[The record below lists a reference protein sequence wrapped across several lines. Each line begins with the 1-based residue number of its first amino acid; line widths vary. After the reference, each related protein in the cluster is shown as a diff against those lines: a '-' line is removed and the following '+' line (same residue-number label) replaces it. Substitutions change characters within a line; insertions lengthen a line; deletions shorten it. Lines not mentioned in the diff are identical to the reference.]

1 MKELIRTLE
10 KLQSF
15 GYGFYIYTIM
25 KDYNE
30 ALGDYTER
38 AVIFYKNGNTSD
50 DDCVDIDIT
59 KKMAGLIAEDILPVY
74 GDLAEAIE
82 TLKGLTNK

>member
-1 MKELIRTLE
+1 MEELIRMLE

-15 GYGFYIYTIM
+15 GYGSYAYTLM

-38 AVIFYKNGNTSD
+38 AVIFCKCGGSSD

-59 KKMAGLIAEDILPVY
+59 KKMAKLIAEDVLPVY
-74 GDLAEAIE
+74 GDLTEAIV

>member
-1 MKELIRTLE
+1 MEELIRTLE

-15 GYGFYIYTIM
+15 GYGSYAYTLM

-30 ALGDYTER
+30 VLGDYTER
-38 AVIFYKNGNTSD
+38 AVIFCKCGGSSD

-74 GDLAEAIE
+74 GDLVEAIE